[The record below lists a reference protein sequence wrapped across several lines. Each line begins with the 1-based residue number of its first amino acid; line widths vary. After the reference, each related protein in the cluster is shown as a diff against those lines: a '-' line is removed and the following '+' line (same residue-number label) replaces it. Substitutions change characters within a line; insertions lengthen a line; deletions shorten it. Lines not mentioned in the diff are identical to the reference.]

1 VTPPRSAELFDR
13 AKGVLPGGVNS
24 PVRAFRAVGGTPFFV
39 ASAAGCRLTDVD
51 GKTYVDYV
59 CSWGPLILGHAHP
72 AVLEAVRQAAA
83 RGWTYGAPCEAEVEL
98 AEAVRTRMPS
108 LEVMRFVNS
117 GTEATMSAVRLA
129 RAVTGRDLIIKFDGC
144 YHGHADGFLV
154 KAGSGVATLGLP
166 DSPGV
171 PAAVAGLT
179 LAAPFNDADAVAELF
194 RQHAG
199 RIAAVIVEPY
209 VGNVGFIAPD
219 PAFHPALRALCDRS
233 GALLIFDEVMTGFRV
248 APGGAQQRLGVRPDL
263 TTLGKIVGGGFPVG
277 AYGGRA
283 DLMRR
288 IAPEGPVYQAGTL
301 SGNPVAMAAGLA
313 TLRETDKAGF
323 YDVLEKRTARLLT
336 GLQAAARRHDVP
348 MSTGHAGSM
357 WGVYLAAGRGP
368 IRSYADAKRTDTAL
382 FARWHKAAL
391 DRGVF
396 LAPSAFEA
404 GFVSSAH
411 TDADIDFTIEQLDA
425 ALGDA
430 RAR

>member
-1 VTPPRSAELFDR
+1 VTRSSELFDR
-13 AKGVLPGGVNS
+13 AKRVLPGGVNS

-39 ASAAGCRLTDVD
+39 AHAEGSRLIDVD
-51 GKTYVDYV
+51 GKSYIDYV

-72 AVLEAVRQAAA
+72 AVLEAVRQAAQ

-98 AEAVRTRMPS
+98 AEEVRRRMPS
-108 LEVMRFVNS
+108 IEMMRFVNS
-117 GTEATMSAVRLA
+117 GTEATMAAVRLA
-129 RAVTGRDLIIKFDGC
+129 RAVTGRELIVKFDGC

-171 PAAVAGLT
+171 PAALASLT
-179 LAAPFNDADAVAELF
+179 LTAPFNDARAVADLF
-194 RQHAG
+194 REHAG
-199 RIAAVIVEPY
+199 RIAAIIVEPY
-209 VGNVGFIAPD
+209 VGNVGFINPD
-219 PAFHPALRALCDRS
+219 SDFHPALRDLCDQF

-248 APGGAQQRLGVRPDL
+248 AAGGAQERLAVTADL

-283 DLMRR
+283 DLMKR

-313 TLRETDKAGF
+313 TLRETNRPGF
-323 YDVLEKRTARLLT
+323 YEALEQKTKRLLA
-336 GLQAAARRHDVP
+336 GLERAAQRHGVAI
-348 MSTGHAGSM
+348 TVGHAGSM
-357 WGVYLAAGRGP
+357 WGVYFTADPVRN
-368 IRSYADAKRTDTAL
+368 YADAKRTDTAL
-382 FARWHKAAL
+382 FAHWHKAAL
-391 DRGVF
+391 ARDVF

-411 TDADIDFTIEQLDA
+411 SDAEIDFTIEQLDA
-425 ALGDA
+425 ALAEA

>member
-1 VTPPRSAELFDR
+1 MTSPRSRSAELFER

-51 GKTYVDYV
+51 GTSYVDYV

-72 AVLEAVRQAAA
+72 AVLSAVRRAAE

-98 AEAVRTRMPS
+98 AEAVRRRMPS

-117 GTEATMSAVRLA
+117 GTEATMAAVRLA
-129 RAVTGRDLIIKFDGC
+129 RAATGRDLIIKFDGC

-171 PAAVAGLT
+171 PAALASLT
-179 LAAPFNDADAVAELF
+179 LTAPFNNADAVADLF
-194 RQHAG
+194 HAHPDL
-199 RIAAVIVEPY
+199 IAAVIVEPY
-209 VGNVGFIAPD
+209 VGNVGFIPPAPD
-219 PAFHPALRALCDRS
+219 FHPALRALCDRH

-248 APGGAQQRLGVRPDL
+248 APGGAQERLGVRPDL

-313 TLRETDKAGF
+313 TLRETDQPGF
-323 YDVLEKRTARLLT
+323 YDVLERRTVRLLA
-336 GLQAAARRHDVP
+336 GLEAAARRRGVP
-348 MSTGHAGSM
+348 ITLGHAGSM
-357 WGVYLAAGRGP
+357 WGAYFTAGPVRN
-368 IRSYADAKRTDTAL
+368 YTDAKSADTAL
-382 FARWHKAAL
+382 FARWHRAAL
-391 DRGVF
+391 ARGVF
-396 LAPSAFEA
+396 LPPSAFEA
-404 GFVSSAH
+404 AFISNAH
-411 TDADIDFTIEQLDA
+411 GDGDIDFTITELDA